1 MTNKSNI
8 KDKKVM
14 DDAIVK
20 TFKSIPATGI
30 TFSNIKKIKLIT
42 YDILFRYFASG
53 LFLLSHGLLVLDHL
67 GVGAALHGIGEIFFA
82 PWAIKQRAW
91 DLVFIAFLFGAFDL
105 WGTLKLGFN

>member
-1 MTNKSNI
+1 M
-8 KDKKVM
+8 
-14 DDAIVK
+14 
-20 TFKSIPATGI
+20 
-30 TFSNIKKIKLIT
+30 
-42 YDILFRYFASG
+42 FRYFASG

-82 PWAIKQRAW
+82 PWAIKQKAW